1 MSDKLTVE
9 HQNEII
15 VNCLLSAAG
24 YFTRDKKQ
32 MEEKEKIELNPL
44 LHLRKINQ
52 QLNDERLE
60 NEIGC

>member
-1 MSDKLTVE
+1 MTDLTIE

-32 MEEKEKIELNPL
+32 LEEKEKMELNPH

-52 QLNDERLE
+52 QVNDERLQDE
-60 NEIGC
+60 NSC

>member
-52 QLNDERLE
+52 QVNERLE
-60 NEIGC
+60 NEIGY

>member
-1 MSDKLTVE
+1 MTELSIE

-32 MEEKEKIELNPL
+32 LGEKEKVELNPL
-44 LHLRKINQ
+44 LRLRKINQ
-52 QLNDERLE
+52 QVNDERLQDE
-60 NEIGC
+60 NSC